1 MKFSYDPPAPH
12 KGLPVFADGPLF
24 DKMTMREYVEAQAR
38 WPAGA
43 YCVRV
48 YVVED
53 EPKRKE

>member
-1 MKFSYDPPAPH
+1 MKFRHDPPGPH
-12 KGLPVFADGPLF
+12 KGLPVFVDGTLF
-24 DKMTMREYVEAQAR
+24 VKMTAREYEAAQAH
-38 WPAGA
+38 WPVGA